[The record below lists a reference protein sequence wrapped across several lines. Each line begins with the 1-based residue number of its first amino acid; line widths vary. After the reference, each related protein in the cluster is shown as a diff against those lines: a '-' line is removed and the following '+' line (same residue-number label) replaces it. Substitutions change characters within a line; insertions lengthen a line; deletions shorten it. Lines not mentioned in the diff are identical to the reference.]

1 MLLFRIELG
10 ALHFPG
16 GHAPNTVQVRSAQF
30 SAGSGSCCRDKVEFL
45 SVNRLQHH
53 GIVLFHI
60 ARHGCS
66 IAVLVQT
73 FQLQSAVFALLPSA
87 FQQTALVAVSYKL
100 PELGRSIF
108 VEVEVR
114 FPFACGH
121 LADFRA
127 VVIVL
132 IGFIPHRGPI
142 GSGAVRGLLHGILL
156 RLYRRFLVH
165 RFGFSALFSA
175 AGG

>member
-1 MLLFRIELG
+1 MFLFRIELR

-16 GHAPNTVQVRSAQF
+16 GHAPNTVQIRSTQF
-30 SAGSGSCCRDKVEFL
+30 SAGGGSCCRHKVEFL

-66 IAVLVQT
+66 IAVLVHTLQ
-73 FQLQSAVFALLPSA
+73 FQSAVLALLPSA
-87 FQQTALVAVSYKL
+87 FQQTALVAVSYKF
-100 PELGRSIF
+100 PELGRSVF

-142 GSGAVRGLLHGILL
+142 GSIVVRSLLHGILL
-156 RLYRRFLVH
+156 RLHRRFLVH
-165 RFGFSALFSA
+165 RLGFPALFPA
-175 AGG
+175 AGS